1 MGELDWVEKYVD
13 IEGISKEIIKGAKK
27 LRIKGIP
34 VNSKGLLVLMALDE
48 IRTRI
53 METIAN
59 MEYREAKLKLEK
71 KKAEKAM
78 KEAEQWRDL
87 YKEKLKPENVGTTE
101 QNKK

>member
-13 IEGISKEIIKGAKK
+13 IKGISKEIIEGAKRLK
-27 LRIKGIP
+27 IKGIP

-48 IRTRI
+48 IRARI

-71 KKAEKAM
+71 KKAEKAIE
-78 KEAEQWRDL
+78 KAEQWEKTW
-87 YKEKLKPENVGTTE
+87 KEVLKENVGTTD
-101 QNKK
+101 